1 MIEVL
6 IVDDSPEYC
15 ELLRTTLDHDPE
27 IFPVAEANNGYD
39 ALEFCEIILPDIILM
54 DLLMPECDGIKG
66 TTIIKNK
73 FPDVKI
79 IVMTSIENESN
90 LLKALDAGAN
100 GYCLKGIE
108 TPKLREAIKNVMNG
122 VTTVDKEI
130 FIP

>member
-1 MIEVL
+1 MIQVL

-15 ELLRTTLDHDPE
+15 ELLKTTLNQDLE
-27 IFPVAEANNGYD
+27 IFPIVEANNGYD
-39 ALEFCEIILPDIILM
+39 ALEFCEIVTPDIILM
-54 DLLMPECDGIKG
+54 DLLMAECDGIKG

-79 IVMTSIENESN
+79 IVMTSVENEGN
-90 LLKALDAGAN
+90 LQKALEAGAN
-100 GYCLKGIE
+100 GYFLKGIE

-122 VTTVDKEI
+122 VTTIDKEI